1 MQTHHFNC
9 TMIVQVHFPQHHT
22 NQTAISQ
29 TIGTNAYMTITYT
42 SPYLTKLVS
51 KSELGQFTLI
61 LNNKT
66 QVIDLCTIIIT

>member
-9 TMIVQVHFPQHHT
+9 TMIVQVDVPQHHT

-29 TIGTNAYMTITYT
+29 TIGTNVYMTITYR
-42 SPYLTKLVS
+42 SPYLTKLVW

-61 LNNKT
+61 LNKKT
-66 QVIDLCTIIIT
+66 EVIDLCTIIVT

>member
-1 MQTHHFNC
+1 MHAHQLNC
-9 TMIVQVHFPQHHT
+9 TMIVHADVPSHHT
-22 NQTAISQ
+22 HQTAISQ

-42 SPYLTKLVS
+42 SPYMTKLVW